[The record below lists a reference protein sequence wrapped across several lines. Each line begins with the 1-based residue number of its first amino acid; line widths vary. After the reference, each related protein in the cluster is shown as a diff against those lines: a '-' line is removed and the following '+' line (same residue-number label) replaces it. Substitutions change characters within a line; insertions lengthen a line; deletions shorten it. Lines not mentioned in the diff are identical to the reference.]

1 MSSHVTITLVLITL
15 PRYHC
20 IPPLGFY
27 PRTVPKSIAAR
38 RTYSVWCPSSSEPE
52 EEDEGMRDPNF
63 KLHTASFSE
72 VPKVCTEW
80 RDPGDGLDA
89 YQHVEDMDSESKR
102 RYVEY

>member
-1 MSSHVTITLVLITL
+1 MSPSLSSSLHSLVTTAYLPWVFILVLFQSQSRHGA
-15 PRYHC
+15 P
-20 IPPLGFY
+20 
-27 PRTVPKSIAAR
+27 TVSGAR
-38 RTYSVWCPSSSEPE
+38 RHPNP
-52 EEDEGMRDPNF
+52 RDPNF

-89 YQHVEDMDSESKR
+89 YQHVEDTDSESKR